1 MERFFEENPR
11 PSEVEAGRRGM
22 LKATQVGDVTEIKMG
37 RSIDG
42 ETTLYW
48 VAAYL
53 IGGILIDTGCDF
65 SKKELA
71 DFLKGKQ
78 VSLIINTHHHEDHV
92 GGNALLARQSGL
104 GAMAHAKA
112 IPLMNRKYDLYP
124 FEVELWGY
132 PEPSTAT
139 PIGTAVKEGGVSLRV
154 IETPG
159 HCRDHI
165 SLFEEERRILFSG
178 DIWVGERPKTARV
191 EEDVHQLISDLRKF
205 EELRPKIMFASLG
218 KAVSEPQQ
226 AIRRT
231 RVYLEETR
239 DEVRRLHSEGKSSEQ
254 ILEELFGRESVLAEA
269 TQYQLSTKI
278 FIESFLRDT

>member
-1 MERFFEENPR
+1 
-11 PSEVEAGRRGM
+11 M

-37 RSIDG
+37 RSLDG
-42 ETTLYW
+42 ETVLYW

-53 IGGILIDTGCDF
+53 IDGILINTGCDY

-71 DFLKGKQ
+71 DFVEGKQ
-78 VSLIINTHHHEDHV
+78 DSMIINTHYHEDHV
-92 GGNALLARQSGL
+92 GANALLAKRFGITAL
-104 GAMAHAKA
+104 AHLET
-112 IPLMNRKYDLYP
+112 IPLMSRKHDLYP
-124 FEVELWGY
+124 FEVEIWGC
-132 PEPSTAT
+132 PDPSSAA

-159 HCRDHI
+159 HCKGHI
-165 SLFEEERRILFSG
+165 SLFEEERRVLFSG

-218 KAVSEPQQ
+218 KAVTEPQDV
-226 AIRRT
+226 IKRT

-239 DEVRRLHSEGKSSEQ
+239 DEIHRLHSEGKSSER
-254 ILEELFGRESVLAEA
+254 ILQELFGRESVLAQA
-269 TQYQLSTKI
+269 TQFQLSTKI
-278 FIESFLRDT
+278 FIESFLRGA

>member
-1 MERFFEENPR
+1 
-11 PSEVEAGRRGM
+11 M

-42 ETTLYW
+42 ETALYW

-104 GAMAHAKA
+104 GAMAHPKA

-165 SLFEEERRILFSG
+165 SLLEEERRILFSG

-205 EELRPKIMFASLG
+205 EELRPKIMLASLG
-218 KAVSEPQQ
+218 KVVSEPQQ
-226 AIRRT
+226 VIRRT